1 MRLQGMIQDP
11 PETLQ
16 GHIVDNHII
25 LDITNEY
32 QHYWSPQ
39 LNFRVEVD
47 ETNPEQSIVSG
58 LIGPKPTVWTLFIFI
73 YFIIGVGGLF
83 ASTVGVSRWLLGEY
97 SIWLLTIPLT
107 VVLMLSARAVGK
119 YGEGLAED
127 QIEMLKDF
135 VRQAVLFTSES
146 PSSEEV
152 V

>member
-1 MRLQGMIQDP
+1 MMRLKEMIEDP

-25 LDITNEY
+25 LDITAEY

-39 LNFRVEVD
+39 LNFRVEED
-47 ETNPEQSIVSG
+47 ETDPQQSIVSG

-83 ASTVGVSRWLLGEY
+83 ASTVGVSKWLLGEY

-107 VVLMLSARAVGK
+107 IALMLSARAVGK
-119 YGEGLAED
+119 YGERLADD
-127 QIEMLKDF
+127 QMEWLKQF
-135 VRQAVLFTSES
+135 VRAAIA
-146 PSSEEV
+146 
-152 V
+152 